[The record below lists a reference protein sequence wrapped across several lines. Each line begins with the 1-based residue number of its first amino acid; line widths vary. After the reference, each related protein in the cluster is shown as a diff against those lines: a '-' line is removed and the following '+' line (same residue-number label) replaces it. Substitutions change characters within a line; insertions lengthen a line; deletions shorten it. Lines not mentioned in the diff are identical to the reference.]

1 MKSKGYTPI
10 IGTLGYVI
18 SPDRSKVLMVHRN
31 ARQNDDHLGKYNGL
45 GGKMDP
51 GEDVVSCMKR
61 EIAEE
66 AGIECL
72 DLKLRGTINW
82 TGFGP
87 KGEDWLGF
95 IFRID
100 HYVGTPHSSNP
111 EGNLEWIDLSQLE
124 KLPLWEGDRYFLKL
138 VFDEDPR
145 AFHGF
150 MPYKNDKALGWS
162 FVRI

>member
-10 IGTLGYVI
+10 IGTLGYVV
-18 SPDRSKVLMVHRN
+18 SPDRSKVLMIHRN
-31 ARQNDDHLGKYNGL
+31 ARAHDDHLGKYNGL

-51 GEDVVSCMKR
+51 GEDVVTCMKR

-100 HYVGTPHSSNP
+100 SYTGTPHSSNP
-111 EGNLEWIDLSQLE
+111 EGNLEWVELSQME

-145 AFHGF
+145 AFHGY
-150 MPYKNDKALGWS
+150 MPYQNDKPLGWS